1 MTMNSAPSTPEGAGW
16 QARLNLSFV
25 RRGEQ
30 TCSTYTHEGPLRV
43 LQALYPEGPGVC
55 HHVLIHPPGGLVGG
69 DQIDLSVQVAE
80 GAHAFVT
87 TPGATRFY
95 RSTGADAIQRV
106 KMALAP
112 NARLEWLP
120 LETIAYDECRAHNH
134 WTVSMAPGAQLMAWD
149 VLALGLPQSGRPYQ
163 VGRYGQHFEIEGV
176 WLERGTVDGADE
188 RWMDG
193 PVGLSGNRCLATL
206 VLASGSDL
214 SKDQQ
219 ERALELARDAATPS
233 RAYAAAEELV
243 ATAEAEAKAINEGRD
258 EAEAEELRTALG
270 AGGTGKGTAGALRG
284 AAGAI
289 KDLEKILVD
298 DPSYDGV
305 SEKLES
311 LR

>member
-149 VLALGLPQSGRPYQ
+149 VLALGLPQSGQPYQ
-163 VGRYGQHFEIEGV
+163 FGRYRQHFEIEGV
-176 WLERGTVDGADE
+176 WLERGTVDGADK

-219 ERALELARDAATPS
+219 ERALELARGVEAGSGTWLGVTCPHARVVVARVLAQQTEPAMALLQQIWARWRDGLWGLSPMAS
-233 RAYAAAEELV
+233 RMWRV
-243 ATAEAEAKAINEGRD
+243 
-258 EAEAEELRTALG
+258 
-270 AGGTGKGTAGALRG
+270 
-284 AAGAI
+284 
-289 KDLEKILVD
+289 
-298 DPSYDGV
+298 
-305 SEKLES
+305 
-311 LR
+311 